1 MKESLHEG
9 TFMKIK
15 GCAKKPLKQRKQPLK
30 ESYVCLYKR
39 IILIGHLFW
48 FLRIKER
55 VAKIMPS
62 SVIH

>member
-1 MKESLHEG
+1 MIYYMKESLHEG

-39 IILIGHLFW
+39 IILIGRLF
-48 FLRIKER
+48 
-55 VAKIMPS
+55 
-62 SVIH
+62 